1 MSDII
6 SLLILFVM
14 LTIASITGSIAE
26 KKHYKSIKER
36 EIEFLKLP
44 SVNISKNILEQDKR
58 IRNCYVAI
66 GCAVIGSDGFK
77 DFIASFRKLLGGK
90 MISYESLIDRARREA
105 ILRMKESAIDADI
118 IINTKLETSM
128 TEESSKK
135 NEPAKVA
142 VIAYGTAITY
152 EK

>member
-6 SLLILFVM
+6 SLLITFL
-14 LTIASITGSIAE
+14 LLLIASVTGSIAE

-44 SVNISKNILEQDKR
+44 AVNSSKNILKADKR
-58 IRNCYVAI
+58 VKSSYVVI

-77 DFIASFRKLLGGK
+77 DFISSFRRLFGGR

-105 ILRMKESAIDADI
+105 ILRMKESANGADI

-128 TEESSKK
+128 TSESSKN

-142 VIAYGTAITY
+142 VMAYGTAIEY
-152 EK
+152 E

>member
-1 MSDII
+1 M
-6 SLLILFVM
+6 LI
-14 LTIASITGSIAE
+14 IASITGSIAE
-26 KKHYKSIKER
+26 KRHYKSIKER
-36 EIEFLKLP
+36 EIDLLTLP
-44 SVNISKNILEQDKR
+44 AVNVSKNVLLADKR
-58 IRNCYVAI
+58 VQSSYVVT

-77 DFIASFRKLLGGK
+77 DFISSFRILFGGR

-118 IINTKLETSM
+118 IINTRLETSM
-128 TEESSKK
+128 SDETRQR
-135 NEPAKVA
+135 NETAKVA

>member
-1 MSDII
+1 M
-6 SLLILFVM
+6 
-14 LTIASITGSIAE
+14 IASITGSIAE

-36 EIEFLKLP
+36 EIKLLKLP
-44 SVNISKNILEQDKR
+44 AVNVSKNILLADKR
-58 IRNCYVAI
+58 VKHAYVVT

-77 DFIASFRKLLGGK
+77 DFISSFRKLFGGK
-90 MISYESLIDRARREA
+90 MVSYESLIDRVRREA

-128 TEESSKK
+128 SDEGSKA

-142 VIAYGTAITY
+142 AIAYGTAITY
-152 EK
+152 E

>member
-6 SLLILFVM
+6 SLLITFIL
-14 LTIASITGSIAE
+14 LAIASITGSIAE
-26 KKHYKSIKER
+26 KRHYKSIKER
-36 EIEFLKLP
+36 EIALLALP
-44 SVNISKNILEQDKR
+44 SVNISKNILLSGKR
-58 IRNCYVAI
+58 IQSVYVVT

-77 DFIASFRKLLGGK
+77 DFISSFRRMFGGR

-105 ILRMKESAIDADI
+105 ILRMKESAIGADI
-118 IINTKLETSM
+118 ILNTRLETSM
-128 TEESSKK
+128 SDETRSR
-135 NEPAKVA
+135 NETAKVA